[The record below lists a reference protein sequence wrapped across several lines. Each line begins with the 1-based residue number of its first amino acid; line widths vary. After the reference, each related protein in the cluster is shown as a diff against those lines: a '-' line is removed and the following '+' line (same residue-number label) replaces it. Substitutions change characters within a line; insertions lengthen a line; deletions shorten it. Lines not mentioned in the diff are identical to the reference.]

1 MPKSVYGYVFFL
13 ALFALTSAAL
23 FSTAPAAQSKKKKG
37 RPPATVLVAEIMEK
51 EVSASVEL
59 VGSVRA
65 LTDVTVSAETTG
77 RVEKFSKREGDA
89 VRKGEAVCLLDK
101 TTNKIRAREAKGRL
115 DFAVADLKKAELA
128 SIRARDLYSEKVAS
142 LENMQNAE
150 LDVESKKSNL
160 DLRLAELDQAEYEL
174 ERTSIRAPFGGFITK
189 RYADTGAWVEKG
201 DNIFDIVNT
210 RKVEVI
216 TEIPEHLISVASN
229 SKEVQV
235 ALDAYPGKIF
245 AGKIA
250 ALVPK
255 ANPKTRTFP
264 VRIVLDNP
272 KFLIKAGMF
281 VRVSIPSE
289 VKKKALLIP
298 RDAVVW
304 RFRKALVFSADK
316 EGKVK
321 SYRVKLGRQYGERV
335 EAKGNISVGMMLIV
349 SGNEILR
356 DGQKVMV
363 AGEKKL

>member
-1 MPKSVYGYVFFL
+1 MSRPVSVFASLL
-13 ALFALTSAAL
+13 ALFALTSAAF
-23 FSTAPAAQSKKKKG
+23 FSTAIAAQNKKKKG
-37 RPPATVLVAEIMEK
+37 RPPATVLVAEIVEK

-77 RVEKFSKREGDA
+77 RVEKFPKREGDA
-89 VRKGEAVCLLDK
+89 VKKGEAVCLLDK

-128 SIRARDLYSEKVAS
+128 AIRAKDLYGEKVAS

-150 LDVESKKSNL
+150 LDVQSHKANL
-160 DLRLAELDQAEYEL
+160 DLRLAELDRAEYEL
-174 ERTSIRAPFGGFITK
+174 ARTGITAPFSGFITK
-189 RYADTGAWVEKG
+189 RYVDTGAWVEKG

-216 TEIPEHLISVASN
+216 TEIPGRLISVASD

-235 ALDAYPGKIF
+235 ALDAYPDKMF
-245 AGKIA
+245 TGKIA

-255 ANPKTRTFP
+255 ANQKTRTFP

-281 VRVSIPSE
+281 VRISIPLE

-321 SYRVKLGRQYGERV
+321 SYPVTLGRQYGERV
-335 EAKGNISVGMMLIV
+335 VAKGNIKAGMKLIV

-356 DGQKVMV
+356 DGQMVMV